1 LLAGTV
7 HPPLAILRLEMEA
20 MREYHLMR
28 KGLLGEAGERSKVN
42 GVR

>member
-28 KGLLGEAGERSKVN
+28 KGLPVKAGERLKVK